1 MTAQSSPRLIRRVP
15 QDPLSARPHTHY
27 VLTLCHPLKSPKPF
41 VYGVQAMVE
50 GNGKPKSE
58 VEETESSSPE
68 FVPTIEL
75 LRRDAA
81 ERGPWTDEDERCF
94 QSMIK
99 ALDEADRGY

>member
-1 MTAQSSPRLIRRVP
+1 MT
-15 QDPLSARPHTHY
+15 
-27 VLTLCHPLKSPKPF
+27 
-41 VYGVQAMVE
+41 E
-50 GNGKPKSE
+50 ENGKAKGE
-58 VEETESSSPE
+58 VEEAESSSPE

>member
-1 MTAQSSPRLIRRVP
+1 LN
-15 QDPLSARPHTHY
+15 SA
-27 VLTLCHPLKSPKPF
+27 KGF
-41 VYGVQAMVE
+41 VYGGQAMAGE
-50 GNGKPKSE
+50 NEKAERE
-58 VEETESSSPE
+58 VEEAESSRPE

>member
-1 MTAQSSPRLIRRVP
+1 
-15 QDPLSARPHTHY
+15 
-27 VLTLCHPLKSPKPF
+27 LKSAKRF
-41 VYGVQAMVE
+41 VYGVPAMAE
-50 GNGKPKSE
+50 ENEKPKRE
-58 VEETESSSPE
+58 VEEAESSSPE

>member
-1 MTAQSSPRLIRRVP
+1 MA
-15 QDPLSARPHTHY
+15 AENE
-27 VLTLCHPLKSPKPF
+27 K
-41 VYGVQAMVE
+41 VE
-50 GNGKPKSE
+50 GE
-58 VEETESSSPE
+58 VEEAESSSPE

>member
-1 MTAQSSPRLIRRVP
+1 
-15 QDPLSARPHTHY
+15 
-27 VLTLCHPLKSPKPF
+27 LKSPKRF
-41 VYGVQAMVE
+41 VYGVRAMAE
-50 GNGKPKSE
+50 ENGKAKKD
-58 VEETESSSPE
+58 VERDAESSGPE
-68 FVPTIEL
+68 FVPTMEL